1 MTIRTCTP
9 APVTMAAAQW
19 DGSNYE
25 EIRHLIGTKNVAEL
39 VGPTGFLTVT
49 GLSDRAGT
57 GTGVAR
63 PSDWVVFDGICVS
76 IVPDKDFHRLYE
88 LTQTVPGIPV
98 RAAGT

>member
-19 DGSNYE
+19 DENNYE
-25 EIRHLIGTKNVAEL
+25 EIRHLIGKSNVINR
-39 VGPTGFLTVT
+39 VSHTGFLTVT
-49 GLSDRAGT
+49 GLSQRAGT

-63 PSDWVVFDGICVS
+63 PGDWVVFDGVIVS